1 MPHGDLAG
9 TRSERE
15 GSGEEFFQGTRIA
28 WLGSKRDTD
37 THRLLGSK
45 KENRQGA
52 D

>member
-28 WLGSKRDTD
+28 WLGSRRDTD
-37 THRLLGSK
+37 TQASWF
-45 KENRQGA
+45 KEGKPSRS
-52 D
+52 